1 MLLLKRKPGEAFI
14 IKPSATLDPLTPI
27 KDLFGAGPIE
37 IQIRQVDGVQVK
49 VGIKADQAFVIL
61 REELKD

>member
-1 MLLLKRKPGEAFI
+1 MLLLKRKPGETFI
-14 IKPSATLDPLTPI
+14 IIPAATLDPLTPI

-49 VGIKADQAFVIL
+49 VGIKADQRFVIL